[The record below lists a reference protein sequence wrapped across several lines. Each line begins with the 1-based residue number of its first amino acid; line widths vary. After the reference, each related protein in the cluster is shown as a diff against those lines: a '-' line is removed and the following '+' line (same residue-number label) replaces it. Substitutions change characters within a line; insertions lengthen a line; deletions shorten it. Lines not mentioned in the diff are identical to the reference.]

1 MVMKKQHVLPD
12 CTTVA
17 VIEALR
23 VIWDSLDR
31 IFIIYFVIFFK
42 LEVLAGT
49 YVCVSHNGDG
59 TN

>member
-1 MVMKKQHVLPD
+1 MKKQHVLPD

-31 IFIIYFVIFFK
+31 IFIIYFVIFLK

-49 YVCVSHNGDG
+49 
-59 TN
+59 